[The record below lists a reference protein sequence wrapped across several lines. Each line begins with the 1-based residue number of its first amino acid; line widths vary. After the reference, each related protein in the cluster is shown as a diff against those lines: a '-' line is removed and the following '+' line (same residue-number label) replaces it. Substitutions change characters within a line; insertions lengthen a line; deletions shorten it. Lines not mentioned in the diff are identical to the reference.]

1 MCSSFVLIKLP
12 LQEGARLL
20 STGKFE
26 VTTFALLALFV
37 AKTIILSRT
46 IGLHLFSEAINAEG
60 MRLVMSRGG
69 AGGHNKVVGDV
80 VGAYLEFYFRLG
92 LFVAPSGGLLHAN
105 KIKSN
110 VL

>member
-1 MCSSFVLIKLP
+1 MCSSFVLFKLF

-20 STGKFE
+20 STSKFE

-37 AKTIILSRT
+37 TKTIILSRA
-46 IGLHLFSEAINAEG
+46 ICLHLLGEAINAEG
-60 MRLVMSRGG
+60 MRLVVHRGG
-69 AGGHNKVVGDV
+69 TGSHNEVVGDV
-80 VGAYLEFYFRLG
+80 VGAYLELYFWFR

-105 KIKSN
+105 KIKSK